1 MTFSG
6 KVSMLDD
13 LPLDQRPDFSN
24 LAVHAAPNLKDCI
37 PEVAD
42 PVAESLN
49 AGVGRGEKSF
59 YRPNSFVSA
68 YRQVF
73 NQNRGV
79 FGSRL
84 IPKTSEK
91 QKQESKKHDN
101 LTTAS
106 RISHHKETIKSEK
119 QAPIVKAAPSPKVT
133 IKTVNVPKPIV
144 EPKVDKR
151 PTNLKRQSS
160 FHDSPRNSLEQQHK
174 TKYFAEPQ
182 PPIQPLKPSDLL
194 KTPYLLPTTHS
205 YNQGYF
211 FPQITSTSMVTKTK
225 AIFEDDKKNFIPLG
239 KSRTFSSFPLAS
251 SEEVSLTCPSTPS
264 VPKRKS
270 SKSVLASYKSLGSM
284 NNCGMESATSS
295 PFVQRKIPMRDFF

>member
-1 MTFSG
+1 
-6 KVSMLDD
+6 MLDD
-13 LPLDQRPDFSN
+13 LPPDQRPDFSN

-59 YRPNSFVSA
+59 YRPSSFVSA

-73 NQNRGV
+73 NQNRRV

-91 QKQESKKHDN
+91 QKHESKHDN
-101 LTTAS
+101 LTTSAHIAHLKDS
-106 RISHHKETIKSEK
+106 KETLKSEK
-119 QAPIVKAAPSPKVT
+119 QSPLVKIAPSPKVT
-133 IKTVNVPKPIV
+133 IKTPSVPKQIV
-144 EPKVDKR
+144 EPKVVDKR
-151 PTNLKRQSS
+151 PANLKRQSS

-174 TKYFAEPQ
+174 TKYFAETQ
-182 PPIQPLKPSDLL
+182 PTIEPMKPSDIL

-211 FPQITSTSMVTKTK
+211 FPQITSTSMVSKTK
-225 AIFEDDKKNFIPLG
+225 AIFEEDKNNFIPLG

-251 SEEVSLTCPSTPS
+251 SEEASLTCPSTPS

-295 PFVQRKIPMRDFF
+295 PFVERRIPMRDFF